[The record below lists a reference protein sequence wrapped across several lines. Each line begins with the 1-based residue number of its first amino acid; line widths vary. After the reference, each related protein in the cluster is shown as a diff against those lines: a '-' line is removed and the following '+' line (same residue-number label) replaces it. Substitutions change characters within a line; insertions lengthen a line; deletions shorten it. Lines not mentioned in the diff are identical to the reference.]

1 MVLVVMIIFGNAM
14 AAPGMA
20 APDLS
25 YFADFEQVKNL
36 IVILLTLNKLKKIN
50 KKTPLRETGCVCI
63 LFWPWPYVT
72 STPHWLLRP
81 VSSTPDTQLFLN
93 A

>member
-36 IVILLTLNKLKKIN
+36 IVILLTLNKFKKLT
-50 KKTPLRETGCVCI
+50 KKL
-63 LFWPWPYVT
+63 PWEKLDAYASCFGHGLMSPALHPGF
-72 STPHWLLRP
+72 SDL
-81 VSSTPDTQLFLN
+81 
-93 A
+93 

>member
-1 MVLVVMIIFGNAM
+1 MIVILIVLVVMIIFGNAM

-25 YFADFEQVKNL
+25 YFADFEQVK
-36 IVILLTLNKLKKIN
+36 KIN
-50 KKTPLRETGCVCI
+50 KKTSFGETGSLCI

-72 STPHWLLRP
+72 GTPPWLLRP
-81 VSSTPDTQLFLN
+81 VKVSTSSELYPDT
-93 A
+93 